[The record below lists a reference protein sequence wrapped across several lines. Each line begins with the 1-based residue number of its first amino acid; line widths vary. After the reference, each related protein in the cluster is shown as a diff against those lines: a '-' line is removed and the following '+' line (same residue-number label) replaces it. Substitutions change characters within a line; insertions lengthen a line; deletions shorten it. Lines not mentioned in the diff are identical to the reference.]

1 MGIGHSQEPLQ
12 DAQPPEIAH
21 VVSGQRHP
29 YGLYIL
35 VVEWLRLFAP
45 NILWMPVLIEELY
58 TSLGEF
64 HCEPHLFVQQR
75 LGVLFAEES
84 DKSALVQSWHTRKK
98 KFQHKLG
105 PSPDISI
112 LWTG

>member
-35 VVEWLRLFAP
+35 LVEWLRLFAP
-45 NILWMPVLIEELY
+45 NILWMPVLIKELS

-84 DKSALVQSWHTRKK
+84 DKSALAQSWHTRKK
-98 KFQHKLG
+98 KCQHKLG